1 MKKQVIIIGGGFAG
15 IALAKRLVKDPAFH
29 VTLVDK
35 NNYNFFP
42 PLLYQ
47 VATGFIEASNIS
59 YPFRKLFQGRSNFSF
74 RMGKLL
80 SIDPEKKQVYLTNGL
95 LNYDYLILAT
105 GTESNYFGNENI
117 RRNAYPM
124 KTVEDSLHLRN
135 TLLSQMEQATVT
147 DDAKEYQKHT
157 RIVIAG
163 GGPTGIE
170 IAGMLAE
177 MRMNILAKDYPEIQ
191 SQSIEIY
198 LVDGAPVLLTPMST
212 TAQEYALEK
221 LTRMGVIVKLNKL
234 VKDYVDDQVI
244 FADGEVIETKLL
256 FWTTGVIA
264 KTWEG
269 LPDTA
274 YGRGRRLIVDEY
286 NQVKGFPGLY
296 AIGDTCLMEG
306 DPGWPEGHPQ
316 LAQPAIQQGR
326 VLARN
331 LRAMVRQ
338 KPLTPFRYKDKG
350 TMAIIG
356 RSKAVADF
364 PKPKMQIKGFLAWI
378 IWLFVHLFSLIH
390 YRNRVK
396 TMYNWTIAYFT
407 KDQSLRMI
415 IRTRQPQTQPPPQTR
430 GQGP

>member
-1 MKKQVIIIGGGFAG
+1 MKKQIIIIGGGFAG
-15 IALAKRLVKDPAFH
+15 IALARRLVKDSAVH

-74 RMGKLL
+74 RMGKLQ
-80 SIDPEKKQVYLTNGL
+80 SINPQLKQVTLDTGIID
-95 LNYDYLILAT
+95 YDYLILAT

-117 RRNAYPM
+117 RRHACPM
-124 KTVEDSLHLRN
+124 KTVEDSLYLRN
-135 TLLSQMEQATVT
+135 TLLSHMEQATIT
-147 DDAKEYQKHT
+147 QDMSEHQKRT
-157 RIVIAG
+157 RMVIAG

-177 MRMNILAKDYPEIQ
+177 MRMNILAKDYPELDTR
-191 SQSIEIY
+191 SIEIY
-198 LVDGAPVLLTPMST
+198 LVDGAPVLLTPMSP
-212 TAQEYALEK
+212 TAQQYAYDE
-221 LTRMGVIVKLNKL
+221 LTRLGVIIKLNKM

-256 FWTTGVIA
+256 FWTTGVIS
-264 KTWEG
+264 KVIEG
-269 LPDTA
+269 IPEA
-274 YGRGRRLIVDEY
+274 SYGRGRRLIVNEF
-286 NQVKGFPGLY
+286 NQVKGMEHIY
-296 AIGDTCLMEG
+296 AIGDTCIMEG
-306 DPGWPEGHPQ
+306 DPNWPQGHPQ

-326 VLARN
+326 RLAMNLGAHIRN
-331 LRAMVRQ
+331 KSMN
-338 KPLTPFRYKDKG
+338 PFTYKDKG

-364 PKPKMQIKGFLAWI
+364 PKPKMHIKGFWAWLL
-378 IWLFVHLFSLIH
+378 WLFVHLFSLID
-390 YRNRVK
+390 YRNRIK
-396 TMYNWTIAYFT
+396 TMYNWTTAYFT

-415 IRTRQPQTQPPPQTR
+415 IRSRRPKRPDQKAPSD
-430 GQGP
+430 

>member
-1 MKKQVIIIGGGFAG
+1 MKKQLIIIGGGFAG
-15 IALAKRLVKDPAFH
+15 IALAKRLIKDSAFQ

-74 RMGKLL
+74 RMGKLQ
-80 SIDPEKKQVYLTNGL
+80 SIDREKKQVFLDTGT
-95 LNYDYLILAT
+95 LNYDFLVLAT

-117 RRNAYPM
+117 RRNACPM
-124 KTVEDSLHLRN
+124 KTVEDSLYLRN
-135 TLLSQMEQATVT
+135 TLLSYMEQATIT
-147 DDAKEYQKHT
+147 DDSREFQKRT

-177 MRMNILAKDYPEIQ
+177 MRMNILAKDYPEIR
-191 SQSIEIY
+191 SDAIEIY
-198 LVDGAPVLLTPMST
+198 LVDGAPVLLTPMSPV
-212 TAQEYALEK
+212 AQRYAYEK
-221 LTRMGVIVKLNKL
+221 LTRMGVIVKFNKL
-234 VKDYVDDQVI
+234 VKEYVNDQVV
-244 FADGEVIETKLL
+244 FADGEIIETKML

-264 KTWEG
+264 KSWKG
-269 LPDTA
+269 LPESV
-274 YGRGRRLIVDEY
+274 YGKGNRLIVDEY
-286 NQVKGFPGLY
+286 NQVKGISGLY
-296 AIGDTCLMEG
+296 AIGDTCIMDG
-306 DPGWPEGHPQ
+306 DPQWPDGHPQ

-326 VLARN
+326 MLARN
-331 LRAMVRQ
+331 LRATVQ
-338 KPLTPFRYKDKG
+338 GETLIPFRYKDKG

-364 PKPKMQIKGFLAWI
+364 PRPKMHVKGFWAWI

-390 YRNRVK
+390 YRNRIK
-396 TMYNWTIAYFT
+396 TMYNWTTAYFT

-415 IRTRQPQTQPPPQTR
+415 IRSRRPKRPDQKAPSD
-430 GQGP
+430 